1 MGSGMKENFSRSFT
15 AVLKEEGGFSN
26 HPKDPGGATMRG
38 VTQRVY
44 DAYRINKGEYKQSVR
59 QISDMEVRDIFKR
72 QYWDAV
78 RADDLPSGVDYAVF
92 DFAINSGP
100 ARAVKELQRILG
112 ETQDGVIGQRTL
124 AAAARYQ
131 DKQNLVDAYQ
141 DRRLAFV
148 RSLSGHATFG
158 KGWESRIK
166 RVRTLAKEMVR
177 GHVSTKT
184 LEQDQVTHISA
195 KADPSSV
202 SLTKTS
208 EGKAGALAGV
218 GVAGSAITDAAA
230 QISVIKDYA
239 PALQWVF
246 IALTLAGV
254 SFGLYMTFKRLRS
267 TGE

>member
-1 MGSGMKENFSRSFT
+1 MKENFSRSY
-15 AVLKEEGGFSN
+15 AAALKEEGGFSN

-44 DAYRINKGEYKQSVR
+44 DAYRINKGEYKQTVR
-59 QISDMEVRDIFKR
+59 KISDAEVRDIFKR

-78 RADDLPSGVDYAVF
+78 KADELPAGVDYAVF

-100 ARAVKELQRILG
+100 SRAVKELQRIVG
-112 ETQDGVIGQRTL
+112 ETQDGVIGHRTI
-124 AAAARYQ
+124 AAAARHP
-131 DKQNLVDAYQ
+131 DKQVLIDAYQ
-141 DRRLAFV
+141 DRRRAFV
-148 RSLSGHATFG
+148 RSLITHSTFG
-158 KGWESRIK
+158 KGWEARIK
-166 RVRTLAKEMVR
+166 RVRDLAKQMAR
-177 GHVSTKT
+177 GQSKDAQVSQDHVG
-184 LEQDQVTHISA
+184 HIVG
-195 KADPSSV
+195 KADPAAV
-202 SLTKTS
+202 AITKTS

>member
-1 MGSGMKENFSRSFT
+1 MRDNFSRSY
-15 AVLKEEGGFSN
+15 AAALKEEGGFSN

-44 DAYRINKGEYKQSVR
+44 DAYRINKGEYKQPVR
-59 QISDMEVRDIFKR
+59 QISDAEVRDIFKR

-78 RADDLPSGVDYAVF
+78 KADELPAGVDYAVF

-100 ARAVKELQRILG
+100 SRAVKELQRIVG

-124 AAAARYQ
+124 AAAARHP
-131 DKQNLVDAYQ
+131 DKQKLIDAYQ

-148 RSLSGHATFG
+148 RSLRGHATFG
-158 KGWESRIK
+158 KGWEARIK
-166 RVRTLAKEMVR
+166 RVRTLAKEMAR
-177 GHVSTKT
+177 GHVSAKT

-208 EGKAGALAGV
+208 EGKAGAVAGI
-218 GVAGSAITDAAA
+218 GVLGSAITDAAA
-230 QISVIKDYA
+230 QVSAVKDYA

-254 SFGLYMTFKRLRS
+254 SFGLYMTYKRLRS
-267 TGE
+267 SGE